1 MKLKEGLTKNA
12 ILIQPFITWKKKTW
26 PQHKS
31 ENFVIKGSVEKHVT
45 SVTILFLKKKRKK
58 KKSKLVNFHPLDQPP
73 ADRELKISI
82 VK

>member
-1 MKLKEGLTKNA
+1 MKLKEGLTKNV
-12 ILIQPFITWKKKTW
+12 ILIQPFITWKKKIW

-58 KKSKLVNFHPLDQPP
+58 KKSNLVNFHPLDQPP
-73 ADRELKISI
+73 ADLVLKISI

>member
-1 MKLKEGLTKNA
+1 MKNA
-12 ILIQPFITWKKKTW
+12 ISIQPSITWKKKTW

-31 ENFVIKGSVEKHVT
+31 ENFVIKGSVVKHVAF
-45 SVTILFLKKKRKK
+45 VTISFLKKKRKK